1 MFTLCTPQVQ
11 LLSFNKIT
19 LVLYDIFEFLNIHI
33 WYIEIKMFFKS
44 SVRFCHYVLGKFLV
58 TLSCIMFILLHPLG
72 QEIAYM
78 KDTHS

>member
-1 MFTLCTPQVQ
+1 
-11 LLSFNKIT
+11 
-19 LVLYDIFEFLNIHI
+19 
-33 WYIEIKMFFKS
+33 MFFKS